1 MNHASRVIRDLTHL
15 SAGELARRIRA
26 REVTAQAV
34 VEAFLERIEAI
45 NPQINAVVRLAPD
58 ALDRARQADLDLAQ
72 GRAHGPLHGV
82 PFTVKDVFDVA
93 DLPSAVGLDARRGKF
108 PGDDAVAVMRWRQA
122 GAILLGKTNCPPGG
136 SGADTENLL
145 YGRTL
150 NPHDPTRTPGGSSG
164 GEAAII
170 AAHGS
175 PLGLGSDSGGGLRVP
190 AHFCGV
196 AALKPTVGRVPN
208 TGAYNHRGGLTD
220 VRTQIGPLARSV
232 ADLAL
237 AWPLLCGQ
245 DFIDSGVVPMPVGDP
260 TSVCLGEL
268 SVAYFGSDPASPASS
283 ETADTIGA
291 VAQALARASVLVE
304 PARPRDFVRN
314 GRGISD
320 AYAEVASLRGQ
331 DVVELYDAWD
341 GYRSFLLQ
349 FIRPYDAILC
359 PVSAQPAPP
368 FREVDRKRFDY
379 TLPFSLLGWPV
390 VVVAAGRSKSGLP
403 IGVQIAARPWREE
416 VAIALGMVV
425 ERALS
430 GASSPRPANPWS

>member
-1 MNHASRVIRDLTHL
+1 MPDLSRLTAS
-15 SAGELARRIRA
+15 ELARRIRQ
-26 REVTAQAV
+26 RELSAETV
-34 VEAFLERIEAI
+34 VAAFLTRIDAI
-45 NPQINAVVRLAPD
+45 NPTINAVVQRAPD
-58 ALDRARQADLDLAQ
+58 ALERARQADRDLAQ
-72 GRAHGPLHGV
+72 GRVHGPLHGV

-93 DLPSAVGLDARRGKF
+93 GLPTAVGLEGRRSEFAGE
-108 PGDDAVAVMRWRQA
+108 DAVAVMRWRQA

-136 SGADTENLL
+136 FGSDAENLL
-145 YGRTL
+145 YGRTF

-164 GEAAII
+164 GEAAIV
-170 AAHGS
+170 AAYGS

-220 VRTQIGPLARSV
+220 VRTQIGPIARSV

-245 DFIDSGVVPMPVGDP
+245 DFIDSGVAPMPVGDP
-260 TSVCLGEL
+260 ANVCLGEL
-268 SVAYFGSDPASPASS
+268 SVAYFTNDPASPASA
-283 ETADTIGA
+283 ETVDAVGA
-291 VAQALARASVLVE
+291 VAQALARAGVLVE

-320 AYAEVASLRGQ
+320 AHAEIASLRGQ

-341 GYRSFLLQ
+341 GYRSFALQ
-349 FIRPYDAILC
+349 FMRPYDAILC
-359 PVSAQPAPP
+359 PVSHQPAPA
-368 FREVDRKRFDY
+368 FREMDRKRFDY
-379 TLPFSLLGWPV
+379 TAPFSLLGWPV
-390 VVVAAGRSKSGLP
+390 VVVPAGRSKTGLP

-416 VAIALGMVV
+416 VALALGLAV
-425 ERALS
+425 EQAMGRQD
-430 GASSPRPANPWS
+430 RRIEPA

>member
-1 MNHASRVIRDLTHL
+1 MQTVVTDLTQL
-15 SAGELARRIRA
+15 TASELARRVRQ
-26 REVTAQAV
+26 RELSAETIVS
-34 VEAFLERIEAI
+34 AFLARIAAI
-45 NPQINAVVRLAPD
+45 NPAINAVIQLAPD
-58 ALDRARQADLDLAQ
+58 ALDRARQADIDLAQ
-72 GRAHGPLHGV
+72 GRIHGPLHGV
-82 PFTVKDVFDVA
+82 PFTVKDVFDVTGMITT
-93 DLPSAVGLDARRGKF
+93 VGLEGRRREIANE
-108 PGDDAVAVMRWRQA
+108 DAVAVMRWRQA

-136 SGADTENLL
+136 SGSDTENLL

-170 AAHGS
+170 AAHGA

-245 DFIDSGVVPMPVGDP
+245 DLIDSGVVPMPVGDSA
-260 TSVCLGEL
+260 SVCLGEL
-268 SVAYFGSDPASPASS
+268 SVAYFLSDPASPASA
-283 ETADTIGA
+283 ETADVVGA
-291 VAQALARASVLVE
+291 VAQALARTGVRVE

-320 AYAEVASLRGQ
+320 AYAEIASLRGQ

-341 GYRSFLLQ
+341 GYRSFVLQ
-349 FIRPYDAILC
+349 FMRTYDAILC
-359 PVSAQPAPP
+359 PVSHQPAPL

-390 VVVAAGRSKSGLP
+390 VVVPAGRSKTGLP

-416 VAIALGMVV
+416 VALTLGLAV
-425 ERALS
+425 EREL
-430 GASSPRPANPWS
+430 RQ

>member
-1 MNHASRVIRDLTHL
+1 MIDLTRL
-15 SAGELARRIRA
+15 TAGELAQRIRQRGLSA
-26 REVTAQAV
+26 EAV
-34 VEAFLERIEAI
+34 VAAFLARIAAV
-45 NPQINAVVRLAPD
+45 NPTINAVVQLAPD
-58 ALDRARQADLDLAQ
+58 AIDRARQADHDLAQ
-72 GRAHGPLHGV
+72 GRIHGPLHGV
-82 PFTVKDVFDVA
+82 PFTVKDVFDVTG
-93 DLPSAVGLDARRGKF
+93 LPTAVGLEGRRH
-108 PGDDAVAVMRWRQA
+108 AVAGEDAIAVQRWRQA

-136 SGADTENLL
+136 AGSDTENLR

-150 NPHDPTRTPGGSSG
+150 HPDDPTRTPGGSSG
-164 GEAAII
+164 GEAALI
-170 AAHGS
+170 AAYGS

-208 TGAYNHRGGLTD
+208 TGAYNQRGGLTD

-245 DFIDSGVVPMPVGDP
+245 DFIDAGVVPMPIGDP
-260 TSVCLGEL
+260 TSICLGEL
-268 SVAYFGSDPASPASS
+268 SVAYFSSDPAAPASA
-283 ETADTIGA
+283 ETADTVGA
-291 VAQALARASVLVE
+291 VAQALARAGVHVE

-320 AYAEVASLRGQ
+320 AYAEIAALRGQ

-341 GYRSFLLQ
+341 GYRSFALQ
-349 FIRPYDAILC
+349 FMRPYDAILC
-359 PVSAQPAPP
+359 PVAHQPAPP

-390 VVVAAGRSKSGLP
+390 VVVPAGRSKTGLP

-416 VAIALGMVV
+416 VVLALGLAV
-425 ERALS
+425 ERELPVAR
-430 GASSPRPANPWS
+430 RPHSTL

>member
-1 MNHASRVIRDLTHL
+1 MIDLTHL
-15 SAGELARRIRA
+15 TASELARRIRQ
-26 REVTAQAV
+26 RELGAEAV
-34 VEAFLERIEAI
+34 VAAFLARIDAV
-45 NPQINAVVRLAPD
+45 NPTINAVVQRATD
-58 ALDRARQADLDLAQ
+58 ALDRARQADRDLAQ
-72 GRAHGPLHGV
+72 GRVYGPLHGV

-93 DLPSAVGLDARRGKF
+93 GLPTAVGLEGRRGEIA
-108 PGDDAVAVMRWRQA
+108 DEDAVAVLRWRQA

-136 SGADTENLL
+136 AGSDTENLL
-145 YGRTL
+145 YGRTI

-164 GEAAII
+164 GEAAIV

-196 AALKPTVGRVPN
+196 AALKPTIGRVPN

-245 DFIDSGVVPMPVGDP
+245 DFIDSGVAPMPVGDP
-260 TSVCLGEL
+260 ASVCLGEL
-268 SVAYFGSDPASPASS
+268 SVAYFPSDPASPASA
-283 ETADTIGA
+283 ETADAVGA
-291 VAQALARASVLVE
+291 VAQALARAGVLVE

-320 AYAEVASLRGQ
+320 AYAEIASLRGQ

-341 GYRSFLLQ
+341 GYRSFALQ
-349 FIRPYDAILC
+349 FMRPYDAIFC
-359 PVSAQPAPP
+359 PVSHQPAPP
-368 FREVDRKRFDY
+368 FREMDRKRFDY

-390 VVVAAGRSKSGLP
+390 VVVPAGRNKSGLP
-403 IGVQIAARPWREE
+403 IGVQIVARPWREE
-416 VAIALGMVV
+416 VALALGLAV
-425 ERALS
+425 EREL
-430 GASSPRPANPWS
+430 GR